1 MIWNVLIGV
10 AAGGLVGGLVGA
22 YGRCRT
28 GSCPLKGHPLSGT
41 LFGAIFGALVVL
53 AIGRSAPAVEESLK
67 DVPIVRTQEQF
78 DQTVVQAPGP
88 VMVDFYATWC
98 GPCRVLAPTI
108 AGLERDYRGRV
119 AFVRVDGD
127 QSRDLV
133 QAYHVAGYPTVILFN
148 KGIQVDRWAGVGQ
161 AKDYRAAMDSV
172 LTK

>member
-1 MIWNVLIGV
+1 M
-10 AAGGLVGGLVGA
+10 
-22 YGRCRT
+22 RR
-28 GSCPLKGHPLSGT
+28 HPLSGT
-41 LFGAIFGALVVL
+41 LFGALFGALVVL
-53 AIGRSAPAVEESLK
+53 ALGRSAPAVEERLK
-67 DVPIVRTQEQF
+67 DVPVVRTQAQFEQS
-78 DQTVVQAPGP
+78 VVQAPGP

-148 KGIQVDRWAGVGQ
+148 KGKPVGRWPGVGR